1 MIAELEHDATVLLDT
16 DTFTTYFRGEL
27 IANGR
32 DVSALDKSL
41 AKARIE
47 SEETTAEI
55 LENHETQ
62 VRLLKQYIQAEEAKT
77 KEIEKLIDTL
87 KNPPHLL
94 SGNDIPTATFV
105 SREMDRVASA
115 LGQYDEF
122 IASSYEKQQTQSNP
136 GYDTSLR
143 SYQGR
148 MTRLMAASNGE

>member
-16 DTFTTYFRGEL
+16 DEFSAYFRSEL

-32 DVSALDKSL
+32 DVSSLDKSL

-87 KNPPHLL
+87 KNPPPLL

-105 SREMDRVASA
+105 SRETDRIASA
-115 LGQYDEF
+115 LAKYEDFITDSYVAETDVDETG
-122 IASSYEKQQTQSNP
+122 YEK
-136 GYDTSLR
+136 SLR

-148 MTRLMAASNGE
+148 MDRLMAASNGE

>member
-16 DTFTTYFRGEL
+16 DEFSTYFRGEL

-62 VRLLKQYIQAEEAKT
+62 VKLLKQYIQAEEAKT

-87 KNPPHLL
+87 KNPPPLL
-94 SGNDIPTATFV
+94 SGDDIPTATFV
-105 SREMDRVASA
+105 SRETDRVASA
-115 LGQYDEF
+115 LAKYDDF
-122 IASSYEKQQTQSNP
+122 ITDSYVMETDVGDTAYEK
-136 GYDTSLR
+136 SLR

-148 MTRLMAASNGE
+148 MARLMAASDGE

>member
-1 MIAELEHDATVLLDT
+1 MIAEFEHDATVLLDT
-16 DTFTTYFRGEL
+16 DEFSTYFRGEL

-32 DVSALDKSL
+32 DVSSLDKSL

-55 LENHETQ
+55 FENHETQ

-87 KNPPHLL
+87 KNPPPLL
-94 SGNDIPTATFV
+94 SGNNIPTATFV
-105 SREMDRVASA
+105 SRETDRVASA
-115 LGQYDEF
+115 LAKYDDF
-122 IASSYEKQQTQSNP
+122 IADSYVMETDVGDTGYEK
-136 GYDTSLR
+136 SLR

-148 MTRLMAASNGE
+148 MARLMAASDGE